1 MKTALTIVGFLFLV
15 AGVYQL
21 GRVVGHS
28 VASGTL
34 DLAGDSTPLISGV
47 VLIGASVAA
56 SRLTRPKT

>member
-1 MKTALTIVGFLFLV
+1 MKTALKIVGFLFLL

-21 GRVVGHS
+21 GRAVGRS
-28 VASGTL
+28 VARGTL
-34 DLAGDSTPLISGV
+34 DLASDSTLLISGV